1 MYIITISD
9 KGSKTA
15 SKITS
20 MEVYDVPYFL
30 DNYEIPRFRSYLEYI
45 RIFKLNDSEFLL
57 KKLRMLDEKL
67 FLNIF
72 DGYLGHPKLVKLLEY
87 KDIEDKYNL
96 VFKKQIHEKYGKLVE
111 NNP

>member
-30 DNYEIPRFRSYLEYI
+30 DNYEIPRFRSAMEHI
-45 RIFKLNDSEFLL
+45 RIFKLNDSEFSL
-57 KKLRMLDEKL
+57 KKFRTLDEKL

-87 KDIEDKYNL
+87 KDIEDKYSL

-111 NNP
+111 NEA